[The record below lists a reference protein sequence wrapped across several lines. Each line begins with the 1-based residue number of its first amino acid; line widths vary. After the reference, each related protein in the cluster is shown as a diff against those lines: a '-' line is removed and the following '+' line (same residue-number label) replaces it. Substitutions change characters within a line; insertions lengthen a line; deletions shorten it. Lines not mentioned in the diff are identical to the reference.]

1 MYIKDYM
8 TTELITIS
16 RNTSIAKASDLMDA
30 HDINR
35 LPVVEDGQL
44 VGLVTR
50 EIVVKNSPSDATSLD
65 RHELNYLLEKAKVE
79 DIMQKKVTTKK
90 PDTLLDEAAA
100 TMSNKNIGA
109 LVVVDDS
116 DRVVGIITDKDIFKA
131 FIDISGYYTRGTSLV
146 IVLQEDIQGVIAEI
160 GEALVATGHNLTHM
174 LVYHLDG
181 AIRIVMHVE
190 SEVVDELTEA
200 LEAKGFNVETV
211 ISR

>member
-65 RHELNYLLEKAKVE
+65 RHELNYLLEKATVE
-79 DIMQKKVTTKK
+79 DIMQKKVTTKQ

-100 TMSNKNIGA
+100 TMSNENIGV
-109 LVVVDDS
+109 LVIVDEN
-116 DRVVGIITDKDIFKA
+116 DRVAGIITDKDIFKA
-131 FIDISGYYTRGTSLV
+131 FVDISGYYSRGTSLV
-146 IVLQEDIQGVIAEI
+146 IELDEDRQGVIEEI
-160 GEALVATGHNLTHM
+160 GDSLVETGHNLTHM
-174 LVYHLDG
+174 MVYHLDG
-181 AIRIVMHVE
+181 AIRVVMHVE
-190 SEVVDELTEA
+190 SEVVTELTDS
-200 LEAKGFNVETV
+200 LTSKGYDVQTV
-211 ISR
+211 LNR